1 MGGRKRVGST
11 QSAGSMFASG
21 VMGMSGML
29 TGVAVILSWCTAWL
43 SISQALIVPS
53 AITVLVAMI
62 VVLFR
67 GRGLVHGVWSF
78 ACIIILLTLILM
90 GSMVWHWPLF
100 MLAMLV
106 MVDDAVFGMVMGRF
120 HDAGVKDDASR

>member
-1 MGGRKRVGST
+1 MGGHRRVRST

-21 VMGMSGML
+21 VMGLSGIL
-29 TGVAVILSWCTAWL
+29 TVIAVVLSWCTSWL
-43 SISQALIVPS
+43 SISQALIMPS

-62 VVLFR
+62 VVMFR
-67 GRGLVHGVWSF
+67 GRGLVYGVWMF
-78 ACIIILLTLILM
+78 AGVIILLTLILM

-106 MVDDAVFGMVMGRF
+106 MADDAVFGMVMGRF